1 MKAAIRTLCLIGVFS
16 GMLVGQQTRPRTI
29 TQPIA
34 PTSAAVK
41 APEPYG
47 GQQQFEYLVRYLTT
61 GYEAQ
66 SELNKLGEEG
76 WEMVASLPPDGN
88 AKANLCYFKR
98 PVAPNGSAEHSAR
111 QGDTETTVENS
122 EPKAEGNTKP
132 QPETERK

>member
-66 SELNKLGEEG
+66 SELNKLGAEG

-98 PVAPNGSAEHSAR
+98 PVAPTGSAAHSTK
-111 QGDTETTVENS
+111 QGGAAPTGES
-122 EPKAEGNTKP
+122 PAPKAEDSDKP
-132 QPETERK
+132 QPEAGGK